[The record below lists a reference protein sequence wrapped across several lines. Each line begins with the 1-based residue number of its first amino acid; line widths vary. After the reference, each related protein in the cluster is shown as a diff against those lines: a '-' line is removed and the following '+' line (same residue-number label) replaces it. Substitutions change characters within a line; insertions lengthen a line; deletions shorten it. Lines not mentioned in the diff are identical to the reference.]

1 MSFQQSLFPAA
12 DKRDT
17 QHNGH
22 RATIT
27 RVRDSMELADDGE
40 EHGMQDHTVEGC
52 HAGVGSQLL
61 NRMQL
66 CPHPNPSHTA
76 CLRDRWFTIA
86 HDSAS
91 RS

>member
-1 MSFQQSLFPAA
+1 MDLQQSLFPAA

-27 RVRDSMELADDGE
+27 RVRVSMELADDGE
-40 EHGMQDHTVEGC
+40 EHGMQDHSVEEGQT
-52 HAGVGSQLL
+52 AQLL

-66 CPHPNPSHTA
+66 CPHPNPSHIA
-76 CLRDRWFTIA
+76 CLRDRWFTA